1 MDCRTVDFKLKFF
14 FRRLIVAFSILLVII
29 TGIIVVKN
37 IKPYNIISVL
47 DKDDPTLIKYKDHL
61 SKYNDEN
68 DVYLLLESSTP
79 FPERPDFYNVI
90 FDTAERIKRID
101 NLNTIRSLNEVEYV
115 NMVGDKLFL
124 KTFFENKVLSEKGRE
139 LLKTS
144 PIFHYSYLSPDE
156 KATLIYINIRGG
168 LSPKE
173 VKQVIASLNYIA
185 DLTMKDFPTVKTHLI
200 GTEIAR
206 DFFVKEIIKSQIKI
220 LPLVLLIIISL
231 LFALF
236 RSWRVCMLSLYVMGL
251 SYVATVGLIILL
263 EGSINPF
270 SSFALLFIFIIST
283 ADIVHLFSAVAKS
296 KANKIGTR
304 FKDAIAH
311 IWDPCFMCAVT
322 TWVGLL
328 SLVVSDIPPIKF
340 FGIYCAFGVAIC
352 FLLTFK
358 LIPWLVEIFD
368 LDLKLGESLIKF
380 EGIPLMEWVRKFRGA
395 IVALFLIITIGFG
408 YLSSKLEAG
417 DNLYTKF
424 VPHHPLSQAIT
435 AMDKY
440 FHFSGSID
448 VVLKQNRDDFLNLE
462 TEKKLADLQAEIGQ
476 ISTVAH
482 IKSLSNFQQYIRQS
496 YPTKTSNVGFDTD
509 KDLYDIF
516 SLFEDFNVLD
526 GTYPLAQNEVRMTVY
541 LKTLDSQALV
551 DTQEK
556 IRSLFNKPE
565 YAARFEG
572 SVEGFSTIRSNIFN
586 SIFSGF
592 IKSFVLDFV
601 GIFVCFLFFF
611 KSLRW
616 SLLALIPN
624 ILPLVA
630 TGGLMKLLDMTV
642 DYNLIV
648 LVAIIF
654 GIAVDD
660 TTHFIHYLLKKLRE
674 TGRLNEAIAYSL
686 QETSVSLVSTTFIF
700 TLTMPTFFLT
710 DILMF
715 SQVALILVLSL
726 ILGLCGDMF
735 VLPALLYS
743 KRMTKTLSMQ
753 VSAERT

>member
-1 MDCRTVDFKLKFF
+1 MDYQLKIYL
-14 FRRLIVAFSILLVII
+14 RRLIIALSILLVAV
-29 TGIIVVKN
+29 TGFIVVKN

-47 DKDDPTLIKYKDHL
+47 DKNDPTLVRYKEHL
-61 SKYNDEN
+61 EKYNDEN

-79 FPERPDFYNVI
+79 FPDRSDFYKII
-90 FDTAERIKRID
+90 FDTAERIKRVD

-124 KTFFENKVLSEKGRE
+124 KTFFENKRLSDRGRE
-139 LLKTS
+139 LLKSS
-144 PIFHYSYLSPDE
+144 PVFQYSYLSPDE
-156 KATLIYINIRGG
+156 KATLIYINIRND

-173 VKQVIASLNYIA
+173 VKQVIASLNFVK
-185 DLTMKDFPTVKTHLI
+185 DLANKEFPDIKTHLI

-236 RSWRVCMLSLYVMGL
+236 RSWKVCLLSLYVMGL

-296 KANKIGTR
+296 KAQSIELK
-304 FKDAIAH
+304 FKEAIAH

-358 LIPWLVEIFD
+358 LIPWLVKIFE
-368 LDLKLGESLIKF
+368 LDLVFGESLIKF
-380 EGIPLMEWVRKFRGA
+380 EGIPLMDWVKKFRGA
-395 IVALFLIITIGFG
+395 IIAIFLIITVGFG
-408 YLSSKLEAG
+408 YMSSKLEAG

-424 VPHHPLSQAIT
+424 VPHHPLSEAIT

-440 FHFSGSID
+440 FHFTGSID
-448 VVLKQNRDDFLNLE
+448 VVLKRNRDEFLSIDAEN
-462 TEKKLADLQAEIGQ
+462 TLAALQSEIQ
-476 ISTVAH
+476 TLPSVAH

-496 YPTKTSNVGFDTD
+496 YPTKSNTAGFDTD

-516 SLFEDFNVLD
+516 SLFEDFNVLES
-526 GTYPLAQNEVRMTVY
+526 TYPLAGEEVRMTVY
-541 LKTLDSQALV
+541 LKTLDSQTLV
-551 DTQEK
+551 DTQES
-556 IRSLFNKPE
+556 IRNIFKKTH
-565 YAARFEG
+565 YAQAFES

-592 IKSFVLDFV
+592 IKSFLLDFI
-601 GIFVCFLFFF
+601 GIFICFLFFF

-630 TGGLMKLLDMTV
+630 TGGLMKALNMTV

-660 TTHFIHYLLKKLRE
+660 TTHFIHFLLKKLRE
-674 TGRLNEAIAYSL
+674 TGNLNESIAYSL

>member
-1 MDCRTVDFKLKFF
+1 MDNQLKILL
-14 FRRLIVAFSILLVII
+14 RRLIIALSILLVVV
-29 TGIIVVKN
+29 TGYVVVKN

-47 DKDDPTLIKYKDHL
+47 DKNDPTLLKYKQHL
-61 SKYNDEN
+61 EKYNDEN

-79 FPERPDFYNVI
+79 FPLRPDFYTLI
-90 FDTAERIKRID
+90 FETAERIKRID
-101 NLNTIRSLNEVEYV
+101 YLNTIRSLNEVEYV
-115 NMVGDKLFL
+115 KMDGHKLFL
-124 KTFFENKVLSEKGRE
+124 KSFFENKALSQKGRD
-139 LLKTS
+139 LLRNS
-144 PIFHYSYLSPDE
+144 PVFRYSYLSPDE
-156 KATLIYINIRGG
+156 KASLIYVNIHKD
-168 LSPKE
+168 LSPKQ
-173 VKQVIASLNYIA
+173 VNQVIASLNYIKELTEKNYP
-185 DLTMKDFPTVKTHLI
+185 DLKVHLV

-206 DFFVKEIIKSQIKI
+206 DFFVKEIIKSQVRI

-236 RSWRVCMLSLYVMGL
+236 RSWKICLLSLYVMGL
-251 SYVATVGLIILL
+251 SYVATVGLIISI

-283 ADIVHLFSAVAKS
+283 ADIVHLFSAVSKS
-296 KANKIGTR
+296 KAARPADKFR
-304 FKDAIAH
+304 EAISH

-328 SLVVSDIPPIKF
+328 SLVVSDIPPIRN

-358 LIPWLVEIFD
+358 LIPWLVSLFD
-368 LDLKLGESLIKF
+368 LELKMGPSLLRF
-380 EGIPLMEWVRKFRGA
+380 EGIPLMDWVRRFRSTIIA
-395 IVALFLIITIGFG
+395 VFLIVIFGFG
-408 YLSSKLEAG
+408 YMSAKLEAG

-424 VPHHPLSQAIT
+424 VPTHPLSQAIV

-440 FHFSGSID
+440 FHFTGSID
-448 VVLKQNRDDFLNLE
+448 VVLNKNRDDFLKPEVEQSLLNL
-462 TEKKLADLQAEIGQ
+462 QNEISQ
-476 ISTVAH
+476 LDSVAH
-482 IKSLSNFQQYIRQS
+482 IKSLSNFQEYIRQS
-496 YPTKTSNVGFDTD
+496 YPAKTASAGFSHD

-526 GTYPLAQNEVRMTVY
+526 GTYPLAYNEVRMTVY
-541 LKTLDSQALV
+541 LKTLDSKTLV

-556 IRSLFNKPE
+556 IRSIYQKPE
-565 YAARFEG
+565 YASVFES

-592 IKSFVLDFV
+592 IKSFLLDFI
-601 GIFVCFLFFF
+601 GIFACFLLFF
-611 KSLRW
+611 KSLKW

-630 TGGLMKLLDMTV
+630 VGGLMKALDMTV

-660 TTHFIHYLLKKLRE
+660 TTHFIYYLLKKLRQ
-674 TGRLNEAIAYSL
+674 TGNMNEAVSYSL

-743 KRMTKTLSMQ
+743 KRMNKNLSLR